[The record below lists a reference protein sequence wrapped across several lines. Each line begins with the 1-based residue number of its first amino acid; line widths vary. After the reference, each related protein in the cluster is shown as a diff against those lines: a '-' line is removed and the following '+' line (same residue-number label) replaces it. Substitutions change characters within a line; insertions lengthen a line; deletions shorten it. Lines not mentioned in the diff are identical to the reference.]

1 MSICETCRYCSHLEK
16 KCMASNCTPRYTVE
30 DGCPLYAMSARAF
43 MERVISA
50 QRRIVSM
57 EEHAA
62 RYRDMAMRAT
72 GNLQAIRTSG
82 TPARSK
88 VEDGVCAFADICA
101 DIEREA
107 EKLRGIISETRT
119 VIDRLT
125 DSVQREVLE
134 LRYLNGLRWE
144 DIARRMRY
152 DDRSV
157 RRIHLKAL
165 ENVQREMDL
174 LEFARHRPGWNPGGV
189 TAVQHAVLQ

>member
-1 MSICETCRYCSHLEK
+1 MSICETCRYCGHMEK
-16 KCMASNCTPRYTVE
+16 KCMASNCTPRYTLF
-30 DGCPLYAMSARAF
+30 DSCPMYAMSARAF

-72 GNLQAIRTSG
+72 GNLQAIRSGG
-82 TPARSK
+82 TPQRSK
-88 VEDGVCAFADICA
+88 VEEGMCAFADICA

-107 EKLRGIISETRT
+107 EKLRETMRETRT

-125 DSVQREVLE
+125 DRTQREVLE
-134 LRYLNGLRWE
+134 LRYMNGLRWE
-144 DIARRMRY
+144 DVARRMCY
-152 DDRSV
+152 DDRTV
-157 RRIHLKAL
+157 RRIHVKAL

-174 LEFARHRPGWNPGGV
+174 IEFSKHRPGWNPGGA